1 MMVVKNRHFTKN
13 YPLVVSLLNP
23 TREEEWTWYRN
34 GPRLRSVSHG
44 AKPDNA
50 KQAGGACQPSYYK
63 PAIPTYPHLNQ
74 TQ

>member
-1 MMVVKNRHFTKN
+1 MMVVKNRHFTKD

-50 KQAGGACQPSYYK
+50 KQAGEHVNGATTSRQFPR
-63 PAIPTYPHLNQ
+63 IRI
-74 TQ
+74 